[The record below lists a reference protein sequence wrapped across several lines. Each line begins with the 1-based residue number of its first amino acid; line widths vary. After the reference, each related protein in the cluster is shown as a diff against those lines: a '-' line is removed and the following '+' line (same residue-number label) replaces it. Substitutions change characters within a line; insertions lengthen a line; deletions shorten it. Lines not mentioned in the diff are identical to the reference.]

1 MFSEMKKEI
10 IEAGIL
16 LDRYELVSLT
26 CGNLSVRMPTGE
38 ILVTPSGMMYE
49 KMVEDDMIVMDIDG
63 NVIEGT
69 RKPSSDTPAILHIFR
84 ERPDINAVI
93 HTHQPYATAVSL
105 IPGLTEFRVC
115 ITALANAA
123 GGNVPITPYSAAGS
137 IDMGID
143 TVKYVGNGHAVILS
157 QHGVM
162 TVGKDLNQALYA
174 AVCGAGRAL
183 GYVCAPSMFQRV
195 AARCADQTSDI
206 AVYQTNRDLLFN
218 GLTSMGYH
226 CVKPDGAF
234 YLFPQTLE
242 ADDRAFSERAKKYD
256 LLVVPGADFGAP
268 GHMRISYCVKT
279 ATIERAL
286 PLFERLAKEYR

>member
-93 HTHQPYATAVSL
+93 HTHQPYATA
-105 IPGLTEFRVC
+105 
-115 ITALANAA
+115 ALANAA

-174 AVCGAGRAL
+174 AVYLEEAAKCYL
-183 GYVCAPSMFQRV
+183 
-195 AARCADQTSDI
+195 AARAACVNGEIKQMSDAQI
-206 AVYQTNRDLLFN
+206 QQMVDVFQYYGQGTAKIPEDL
-218 GLTSMGYH
+218 
-226 CVKPDGAF
+226 VK
-234 YLFPQTLE
+234 
-242 ADDRAFSERAKKYD
+242 
-256 LLVVPGADFGAP
+256 
-268 GHMRISYCVKT
+268 RID
-279 ATIERAL
+279 
-286 PLFERLAKEYR
+286 

>member
-157 QHGVM
+157 Q
-162 TVGKDLNQALYA
+162 ALYA
-174 AVCGAGRAL
+174 AVYLEEAAKCYL
-183 GYVCAPSMFQRV
+183 
-195 AARCADQTSDI
+195 AARAACVNGEIKQMSDAQI
-206 AVYQTNRDLLFN
+206 QQMVDVFQYYGQGTAKIPEDL
-218 GLTSMGYH
+218 
-226 CVKPDGAF
+226 VK
-234 YLFPQTLE
+234 
-242 ADDRAFSERAKKYD
+242 
-256 LLVVPGADFGAP
+256 
-268 GHMRISYCVKT
+268 RID
-279 ATIERAL
+279 
-286 PLFERLAKEYR
+286 

>member
-93 HTHQPYATAVSL
+93 HTHQPYATAISL

-123 GGNVPITPYSAAGS
+123 GGNVPITPILGCRLDRYGHRYWLR
-137 IDMGID
+137 
-143 TVKYVGNGHAVILS
+143 YVGNGHAVILS

-174 AVCGAGRAL
+174 AVYLEEAAKCYL
-183 GYVCAPSMFQRV
+183 
-195 AARCADQTSDI
+195 AARAACVNGEIKQMSDAQI
-206 AVYQTNRDLLFN
+206 QQMVHVFQYYGQGTAKIPEDL
-218 GLTSMGYH
+218 
-226 CVKPDGAF
+226 VK
-234 YLFPQTLE
+234 
-242 ADDRAFSERAKKYD
+242 
-256 LLVVPGADFGAP
+256 
-268 GHMRISYCVKT
+268 RID
-279 ATIERAL
+279 
-286 PLFERLAKEYR
+286 

>member
-63 NVIEGT
+63 
-69 RKPSSDTPAILHIFR
+69 
-84 ERPDINAVI
+84 
-93 HTHQPYATAVSL
+93 

-174 AVCGAGRAL
+174 AVYLEEAAKCYL
-183 GYVCAPSMFQRV
+183 
-195 AARCADQTSDI
+195 AARAACVNGEIKQMSDAQI
-206 AVYQTNRDLLFN
+206 QQMVDVFQYYGQGTAKIPEDL
-218 GLTSMGYH
+218 
-226 CVKPDGAF
+226 VK
-234 YLFPQTLE
+234 
-242 ADDRAFSERAKKYD
+242 
-256 LLVVPGADFGAP
+256 
-268 GHMRISYCVKT
+268 RID
-279 ATIERAL
+279 
-286 PLFERLAKEYR
+286 

>member
-1 MFSEMKKEI
+1 
-10 IEAGIL
+10 
-16 LDRYELVSLT
+16 
-26 CGNLSVRMPTGE
+26 MPTGE

-115 ITALANAA
+115 IPHWPMPPAA
-123 GGNVPITPYSAAGS
+123 TCRSHPYSAAGS

-174 AVCGAGRAL
+174 AVYL
-183 GYVCAPSMFQRV
+183 EE
-195 AARCADQTSDI
+195 AANAIWLPARPAS
-206 AVYQTNRDLLFN
+206 
-218 GLTSMGYH
+218 
-226 CVKPDGAF
+226 
-234 YLFPQTLE
+234 
-242 ADDRAFSERAKKYD
+242 
-256 LLVVPGADFGAP
+256 
-268 GHMRISYCVKT
+268 T
-279 ATIERAL
+279 ARSS
-286 PLFERLAKEYR
+286 R

>member
-49 KMVEDDMIVMDIDG
+49 KMVEDDMIVMDI
-63 NVIEGT
+63 
-69 RKPSSDTPAILHIFR
+69 DTPAILHIFR

-174 AVCGAGRAL
+174 AVYLEEAAKCYL
-183 GYVCAPSMFQRV
+183 
-195 AARCADQTSDI
+195 AARAACVNGEIKQMSDAQI
-206 AVYQTNRDLLFN
+206 QQMVDVFQYYGQGTAKIPEDL
-218 GLTSMGYH
+218 
-226 CVKPDGAF
+226 VK
-234 YLFPQTLE
+234 
-242 ADDRAFSERAKKYD
+242 
-256 LLVVPGADFGAP
+256 
-268 GHMRISYCVKT
+268 RID
-279 ATIERAL
+279 
-286 PLFERLAKEYR
+286 

>member
-49 KMVEDDMIVMDIDG
+49 KMVEDDMIVMDIDD

-84 ERPDINAVI
+84 ERPDINAV
-93 HTHQPYATAVSL
+93 
-105 IPGLTEFRVC
+105 TEFRVC

-174 AVCGAGRAL
+174 AVYLEEAAKCYL
-183 GYVCAPSMFQRV
+183 
-195 AARCADQTSDI
+195 AARAACVNGEIKQMSDAQI
-206 AVYQTNRDLLFN
+206 QQMVDVFQYYGQGTAKIPEDL
-218 GLTSMGYH
+218 
-226 CVKPDGAF
+226 VK
-234 YLFPQTLE
+234 
-242 ADDRAFSERAKKYD
+242 
-256 LLVVPGADFGAP
+256 
-268 GHMRISYCVKT
+268 RID
-279 ATIERAL
+279 
-286 PLFERLAKEYR
+286 

>member
-123 GGNVPITPYSAAGS
+123 GGNVADHTLFGCRLDRY
-137 IDMGID
+137 
-143 TVKYVGNGHAVILS
+143 GHRY
-157 QHGVM
+157 G
-162 TVGKDLNQALYA
+162 
-174 AVCGAGRAL
+174 
-183 GYVCAPSMFQRV
+183 
-195 AARCADQTSDI
+195 
-206 AVYQTNRDLLFN
+206 
-218 GLTSMGYH
+218 
-226 CVKPDGAF
+226 
-234 YLFPQTLE
+234 
-242 ADDRAFSERAKKYD
+242 
-256 LLVVPGADFGAP
+256 
-268 GHMRISYCVKT
+268 
-279 ATIERAL
+279 
-286 PLFERLAKEYR
+286 

>member
-63 NVIEGT
+63 NV
-69 RKPSSDTPAILHIFR
+69 R

-174 AVCGAGRAL
+174 AVYLEEAAKCYL
-183 GYVCAPSMFQRV
+183 
-195 AARCADQTSDI
+195 AARAACVNGEIKQMSDAQI
-206 AVYQTNRDLLFN
+206 QQMVDVFQYYGQGTAKIPEDL
-218 GLTSMGYH
+218 
-226 CVKPDGAF
+226 VK
-234 YLFPQTLE
+234 
-242 ADDRAFSERAKKYD
+242 
-256 LLVVPGADFGAP
+256 
-268 GHMRISYCVKT
+268 RID
-279 ATIERAL
+279 
-286 PLFERLAKEYR
+286 

>member
-69 RKPSSDTPAILHIFR
+69 
-84 ERPDINAVI
+84 
-93 HTHQPYATAVSL
+93 
-105 IPGLTEFRVC
+105 
-115 ITALANAA
+115 
-123 GGNVPITPYSAAGS
+123 
-137 IDMGID
+137 IDMGFD

-174 AVCGAGRAL
+174 AVYLEEAAKCYL
-183 GYVCAPSMFQRV
+183 
-195 AARCADQTSDI
+195 AARAACVNGEIKQMSDAQI
-206 AVYQTNRDLLFN
+206 QQMVDVFQY
-218 GLTSMGYH
+218 
-226 CVKPDGAF
+226 
-234 YLFPQTLE
+234 
-242 ADDRAFSERAKKYD
+242 
-256 LLVVPGADFGAP
+256 
-268 GHMRISYCVKT
+268 
-279 ATIERAL
+279 
-286 PLFERLAKEYR
+286 

>member
-1 MFSEMKKEI
+1 MFSEVKKEI
-10 IEAGIL
+10 IEAGIM

-26 CGNLSVRMPTGE
+26 CGNLSVRMPSGE

-49 KMVEDDMIVMDIDG
+49 KMVEDDMIVMDLDG

-93 HTHQPYATAVSL
+93 HTHQPYATAISL

-174 AVCGAGRAL
+174 AVYLEEAAKCYL
-183 GYVCAPSMFQRV
+183 
-195 AARCADQTSDI
+195 AARAACVNGETKQMSDAQI
-206 AVYQTNRDLLFN
+206 QQMVDVF
-218 GLTSMGYH
+218 
-226 CVKPDGAF
+226 
-234 YLFPQTLE
+234 
-242 ADDRAFSERAKKYD
+242 KYY
-256 LLVVPGADFGAP
+256 GQG
-268 GHMRISYCVKT
+268 T
-279 ATIERAL
+279 ATIPEDL
-286 PLFERLAKEYR
+286 VKRLD